1 MESICQSKISDYSP
15 ESIIN
20 FYSLYYCS
28 LSENL
33 YLFIPLSLLIFA
45 ICMYLLG
52 STADQYLCNA
62 LETISDNL
70 NFSETISAVTLLAL
84 GNGAPDIFSSL
95 SAAGSEEGKSL
106 FLII

>member
-1 MESICQSKISDYSP
+1 MSSSCYSKLADLSS

-20 FYSLYYCS
+20 FYHIYYWT
-28 LSENL
+28 LDENL
-33 YLFIPLSLLIFA
+33 WIFIPLTIIVFVLW
-45 ICMYLLG
+45 MYFLG

-95 SAAGSEEGKSL
+95 SAAGSDEGKL
-106 FLII
+106 KT